1 MSSAIRILHLEDDPA
16 DAALVK
22 ARLRAEG
29 IECVF
34 HRVENRDDFESAL
47 RSGGWD
53 VVLADYQLPSYDGV
67 TALKHAQQVAQEVPF
82 IVVSGTLGEDAAIDC
97 LTKGATDYVTKQK
110 LTRLAPVVRRALHE
124 VDGRRIR
131 RKNEQEIALLS
142 FALSNVRES
151 AYLIDAEGR
160 FEFVN
165 DEACR
170 SLGYSRAAL
179 LGMTVPEVDMDMPE
193 EHWGAHWEELRTKR
207 SLTFEGRHQTRDG
220 EVRFVEVNANY
231 FEYGGRPFNLA
242 LVRDITERKHAQE
255 AVQKLSHVV
264 DQSPV
269 SVIVTDTLGAINYVN
284 PKFCEVTGYS
294 RDEVLGKNPR
304 ILKSGTMSKEVYVD
318 LWRTLAARRD
328 WRGEL
333 CNKRKDG
340 SVYWELAVIS
350 PMVDAGGNVTNY
362 IAVKEDITVR
372 KRLEN
377 EMRAS
382 LHEKEILLKEIHHRV
397 KNNLQIISSL
407 LELEA
412 GRHRDGAVRDAFVE
426 SHRRVRT
433 MALVHEQLYSSTN
446 LAQIDFGHHL
456 TKIANELRSTY
467 GRSGVTLVCD
477 VEPLSVS
484 VDNAI
489 PCGLIVNELIT
500 NALKHAFVDRTDGT
514 IRVSLRQVDPTH
526 IEVVIGDDGVGLPS
540 EHDLRSRSSMGMRLV
555 GTLVEQLGA
564 EMKTECAGGTV
575 FTLKIP
581 VGE

>member
-1 MSSAIRILHLEDDPA
+1 MSSTIRILHLEDDPA
-16 DAALVK
+16 DGALVE

-29 IECVF
+29 VVCVIQ
-34 HRVENRDDFESAL
+34 RVENRGDFETAIQ
-47 RSGGWD
+47 SGKWD
-53 VVLADYQLPSYDGV
+53 VVFADYKLPSYDGV
-67 TALKHAQQVAQEVPF
+67 SALEHAQRVAPEIPF

-110 LTRLAPVVRRALHE
+110 LSRLTPVVRRALHE
-124 VDGRRIR
+124 VDDRRLR

-142 FALSNVRES
+142 FALNNVRES
-151 AYLIDAEGR
+151 AFLIDAEGR

-165 DEACR
+165 EEACR
-170 SLGYSRAAL
+170 SLGYSRAEL
-179 LGMTVPEVDMDMPE
+179 LDMSVPEVDLDMPKQ
-193 EHWGAHWEELRTKR
+193 HWGTHWEELRTKR
-207 SLTFEGRHQTRDG
+207 SLTFEGRHRTRDG
-220 EVRFVEVNANY
+220 EELSVEINANY
-231 FEYGGRPFNLA
+231 LEYGGRPFDLA
-242 LVRDITERKHAQE
+242 LVRDITERKRAQE

-269 SVIVTDTLGAINYVN
+269 SVIVTDTEGAINYVN

-294 RDEVLGKNPR
+294 CDEVLGKNPR
-304 ILKSGTMSKEVYVD
+304 ILKSGTLAEEVYVD
-318 LWRTLAARRD
+318 LWRTLAARQD

-350 PMVDAGGNVTNY
+350 PMVDSGGNVTNY

-382 LHEKEILLKEIHHRV
+382 LHEKEVLLKEIHHRV

-412 GRHRDGAVRDAFVE
+412 GRHRDGTVRDAFVE

-433 MALVHEQLYSSTN
+433 MALVHEQLYASTD

-467 GRSGVTLVCD
+467 GRLGVTLACT
-477 VEPLSVS
+477 VEPLSIS
-484 VDNAI
+484 VDLAI

-500 NALKHAFVDRTDGT
+500 NALKHAFVNRADGT
-514 IRVSLRQVDPTH
+514 IRVSLRQVDQRY
-526 IEVVIGDDGVGLPS
+526 IEVVIGDDGMGLPS
-540 EHDLRSRSSMGMRLV
+540 EQELRSRSSMGMRLV
-555 GTLVEQLGA
+555 GTLVDQLGA
-564 EMKTECAGGTV
+564 ELKTERAGGTV
-575 FTLKIP
+575 FTLTIP
-581 VGE
+581 VAE